1 MASLKTGELD
11 YRTADKVVFFKWIHS
26 DPDFIYCVKKS
37 YGIGVCKILIRLRDD
52 NKTDFECPVALKE
65 YRMHM

>member
-26 DPDFIYCVKKS
+26 NPDFIVSKNLMELAFVK
-37 YGIGVCKILIRLRDD
+37 
-52 NKTDFECPVALKE
+52 F
-65 YRMHM
+65 

>member
-1 MASLKTGELD
+1 M
-11 YRTADKVVFFKWIHS
+11 FFKWIHS